1 MVRNRAVYKLSPLWQ
16 RAIIGGSIWG
26 ALEITLGSALHNL
39 MIPMAAGTL
48 LAFLGVF
55 TVSVISANDIQ
66 RGFFWRAA
74 LICALLKSVSPSAVI
89 VPPMVGIMV
98 EGLLM
103 EAGVLVL
110 GANAFGLAVG
120 GGLAMLSIPLFKAAR
135 LFMLYGQGIVDFF
148 MGLISQVSKSNTIDI
163 TNSLIYSILIIYL
176 ILGILAALIGFSL
189 GQKVSTFGSSQ
200 IELTIFGEKRGK
212 VDFSNY
218 LLLIIH
224 LVALVAY
231 LTYASAMPIA
241 IAILSGGVYV
251 LLTVLFYERP
261 RRVLLKPFF
270 VAPVFVFS
278 FLIPLFTTKAALVP
292 MYGTYIF
299 VRAIFVVVTLAAIG
313 TELAKPAVSQFFNRG
328 FFSPVYYASS
338 MAFNALPIYLNVFRN
353 INFSASNAIKDIQG
367 VIKNSGWRGNRPIII
382 ITGGLGEGKST
393 YLENLLKI
401 LGKDN
406 AINFRGFIAR
416 GIGAPPLREGYN
428 LRIIPDGKEMMLC
441 HRIGTCGLPN
451 KSFEFNDEVIKGL
464 TPELVSIKADD
475 ILVIDEVGRMELYGE
490 VWAELMEHH
499 LTKTKNVLV
508 FTVRREN
515 LMHVAE
521 RWNLNDAFVFD
532 IANVP
537 AEVAAN
543 SIKGLILCYN
553 SASSRK

>member
-1 MVRNRAVYKLSPLWQ
+1 VERNRAVYKLSPLWQ

-26 ALEITLGSALHNL
+26 ALEIILGSALHNL
-39 MIPMAAGTL
+39 MVPMVAGTL

-103 EAGVLVL
+103 EVGVLVL
-110 GANAFGLAVG
+110 GANAFGLALG
-120 GGLAMLSIPLFKAAR
+120 GGLAMLSIPLFKAVR
-135 LFMLYGQGIVDFF
+135 LYMLYGQGIVDFF
-148 MGLISQVSKSNTIDI
+148 MGLISQVSKSNTIVI
-163 TNSLIYSILIIYL
+163 TNALIYTILIIYL
-176 ILGILAALIGFSL
+176 ILGLLAALIGFSL
-189 GQKVSTFGSSQ
+189 GLKGSTFGSSQ

-212 VDFSNY
+212 VAFSNY

-231 LTYASAMPIA
+231 LTYASAMPFA

-251 LLTVLFYERP
+251 LLIVLFYERP
-261 RRVLLKPFF
+261 RRMLLKPFF
-270 VAPVFVFS
+270 IVPVLVFS
-278 FLIPLFTTKAALVP
+278 FLIPFFTTKIALVP
-292 MYGTYIF
+292 VYGIYIF

-367 VIKNSGWRGNRPIII
+367 VIKNSGWSGNRPIII

-393 YLENLLKI
+393 YLENILKI
-401 LGKDN
+401 LGKDK
-406 AINFRGFIAR
+406 AINFRGFIAM

-428 LRIIPDGKEMMLC
+428 LWIIPDGTDLMLC
-441 HRIGTCGLPN
+441 RRIGTCGLPN
-451 KSFEFNDEVIKGL
+451 KSFEFNDGVIRRL
-464 TPELVSIKADD
+464 TTDLAAINADD

-490 VWAELMEHH
+490 VWAGLIEHH
-499 LTKTKNVLV
+499 LTKTKNVLIL
-508 FTVRREN
+508 TVRREN
-515 LMHVAE
+515 LMHVVE
-521 RWNLNDAFVFD
+521 RWNLTDAYVFD
-532 IANVP
+532 INKVG
-537 AEVAAN
+537 VNDAAN
-543 SIKGLILCYN
+543 SIKSLVLSYHTAG
-553 SASSRK
+553 SRK

>member
-1 MVRNRAVYKLSPLWQ
+1 VVRNRAVYKLSPLWQ